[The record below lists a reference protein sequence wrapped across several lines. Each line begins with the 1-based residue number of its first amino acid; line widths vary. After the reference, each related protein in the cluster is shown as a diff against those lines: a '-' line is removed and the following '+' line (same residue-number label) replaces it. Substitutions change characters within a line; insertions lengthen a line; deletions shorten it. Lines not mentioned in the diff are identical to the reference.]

1 MDEKTTESSMK
12 IIIEAG
18 DARLLIFEAMNAMA
32 ESDFAQA
39 GEKLKQA
46 QEKMTTAHQIQT
58 DRIQEEAAGK
68 GPGYS
73 LLFTHAQDTLMTIY
87 SELNITKK
95 LLKVFAKLDERVAT
109 LERRHG

>member
-1 MDEKTTESSMK
+1 
-12 IIIEAG
+12 
-18 DARLLIFEAMNAMA
+18 
-32 ESDFAQA
+32 
-39 GEKLKQA
+39 
-46 QEKMTTAHQIQT
+46 MTTAHQIQT

-95 LLKVFAKLDERVAT
+95 LLKVFAKLDERVAA
-109 LERRHG
+109 LEKRHG